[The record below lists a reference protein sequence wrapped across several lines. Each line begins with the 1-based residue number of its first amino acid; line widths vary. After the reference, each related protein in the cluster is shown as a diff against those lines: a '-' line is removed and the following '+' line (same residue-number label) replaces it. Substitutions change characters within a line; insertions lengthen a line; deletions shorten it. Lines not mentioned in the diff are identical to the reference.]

1 MKKSTKTILEFDD
14 YIIEFDE
21 EENVSL
27 KYKNPNFNSI
37 DFNYQKLNT
46 GKLFINLETFNGF
59 IFLDNN
65 DNLYDTFHKKI
76 YFKCSAIF
84 EGDTEKEAF
93 SLFNNYDLIEKKIIE
108 GVNKI
113 NEESNDNKKK
123 LIEKNICEELK
134 KELNNFN
141 LNNIKLKNG
150 KFSKRHNC
158 NIYDY
163 IHENII
169 ETYIKGTKDDKLI
182 NKGEFIQKIENNEIY
197 VTFYGNMK
205 YITLGSNIFQ
215 EKFCKI
221 ENLYNIIFRIRI
233 KRKYNEYFFVNMNE
247 VLKRGKKDEDN
258 GHIILQMNN
267 ANNNGP
273 IRIIIKDANL
283 KNILYEINAK
293 LSEKKELKGIGIV
306 NDLRKGD
313 MLMVNFDTGNVI
325 ANDFLSVIPSFRDKD
340 EYNMYKNNLT
350 KSLDAKTKYIKD
362 EILNIDEIIKNEKK
376 IQILAEKL
384 NKKIV
389 EKNIQNIG
397 VKNQKYSGECWVY
410 SLSLIICIANARKYG
425 RKLENFDSVYN
436 SIIKKYFKQGKT
448 NEEIETIMEEI
459 LPNYGLSYEQVDND
473 IEIKK
478 YMNKGVNCLVTF
490 DLNNLEWYNF
500 CDYFKDKS
508 IKQEE
513 KLLTLGILEKKKKI
527 ENPDE
532 ISGHSVILYNIDKSG
547 NYILINSWG
556 KEWANEG
563 TFKTKKQCL
572 KNGIFYAI
580 YYDDDLLTQ
589 EEKNAWIKFKNNI
602 TKSLIEM
609 KSIRCPKCQR
619 SARIKQFKIKESNE
633 NKIELQCPYEESKF
647 IIGKD
652 NGMLRFIVG
661 QLLSYDLDNNMTP
674 EMKFNF
680 VV

>member
-1 MKKSTKTILEFDD
+1 
-14 YIIEFDE
+14 
-21 EENVSL
+21 
-27 KYKNPNFNSI
+27 
-37 DFNYQKLNT
+37 
-46 GKLFINLETFNGF
+46 
-59 IFLDNN
+59 
-65 DNLYDTFHKKI
+65 
-76 YFKCSAIF
+76 
-84 EGDTEKEAF
+84 
-93 SLFNNYDLIEKKIIE
+93 
-108 GVNKI
+108 
-113 NEESNDNKKK
+113 
-123 LIEKNICEELK
+123 
-134 KELNNFN
+134 
-141 LNNIKLKNG
+141 
-150 KFSKRHNC
+150 
-158 NIYDY
+158 
-163 IHENII
+163 
-169 ETYIKGTKDDKLI
+169 
-182 NKGEFIQKIENNEIY
+182 
-197 VTFYGNMK
+197 
-205 YITLGSNIFQ
+205 
-215 EKFCKI
+215 
-221 ENLYNIIFRIRI
+221 
-233 KRKYNEYFFVNMNE
+233 MNE

-350 KSLDAKTKYIKD
+350 KSLDGKTKYIKD

-389 EKNIQNIG
+389 EKKIQNIG

-609 KSIRCPKCQR
+609 K
-619 SARIKQFKIKESNE
+619 
-633 NKIELQCPYEESKF
+633 
-647 IIGKD
+647 
-652 NGMLRFIVG
+652 
-661 QLLSYDLDNNMTP
+661 
-674 EMKFNF
+674 
-680 VV
+680 